1 MQETCIYLITF
12 DDGCWLK
19 AELTTVQTDALAEA
33 KATYGDDI
41 ASCALVTDATD
52 AAVRKL
58 ARIKT
63 SPGYARYCEASDI
76 VQTFRETY
84 EGDPGYWQYR
94 DWMRKYAGR
103 VIGYHGA

>member
-19 AELTTVQTDALAEA
+19 AELTTVQADALVEA
-33 KATYGDDI
+33 KAAYGDDI
-41 ASCALVTDATD
+41 ASCVPVTDDTD

-76 VQTFRETY
+76 VQTYRNSAY
-84 EGDPGYWQYR
+84 EMENTGAWMLI
-94 DWMRKYAGR
+94 MRKYAGR